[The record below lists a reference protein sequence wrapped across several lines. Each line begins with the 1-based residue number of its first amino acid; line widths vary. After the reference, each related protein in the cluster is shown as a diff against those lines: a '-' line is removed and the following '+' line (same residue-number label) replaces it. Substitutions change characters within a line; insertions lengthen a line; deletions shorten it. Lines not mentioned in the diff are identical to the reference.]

1 MKIVLDSGALTAV
14 AHNKHLV
21 AALRKQGEWPPIVP
35 VEVLVESLTGDHRR
49 DHHVNR
55 LLKMCTVRETTEV
68 VARCAAPLRY
78 RAKRAGASA
87 VDAIVAAVADQLG
100 GADVWTSD
108 PDDLAALA
116 ANAINRIVVGRPPT
130 V

>member
-1 MKIVLDSGALTAV
+1 MTTVLDSGALTAV
-14 AHNKHLV
+14 ANDKYLV
-21 AALRKQGEWPPIVP
+21 ETLRGRGDWPPIVP
-35 VEVLVESLTGDHRR
+35 SDVLVESLTGDHRR
-49 DHHVNR
+49 DHNVNR
-55 LLKMCTVRETTEV
+55 LLKLCAVRETTEV
-68 VARCAAPLRY
+68 VARYAAALRY
-78 RAKRAGASA
+78 RAKRAGVSA

-130 V
+130 S